1 MTNRFFGYIEGYYG
15 RLLSWDERALLL
27 EALRANSL
35 NAYLFAPKEDTYHRQ
50 SWKVPYPNDWQR
62 AFAAFVK
69 KGNAAGITI
78 TPGIAPGLSFDY
90 RSAADYSALLKKF
103 LSLVKTGA
111 RTACLLMD
119 DIPVTMPA
127 SCKKTFPSLG
137 AAHGHLLTK
146 LNKDLSK
153 TAANV
158 RLWFCPT
165 VYTDQFIND
174 DPAAVRYLPDLAS
187 SMPEGTLIFWT
198 GPRVVSNELRRAS
211 LKHVGELFGGSICIW
226 DNLYANDYCPN
237 RLFFGPYC
245 GRDPGL
251 LRATSGILLNPTGL
265 VHTDML
271 LLSLLA
277 GYVKGHSAKAA
288 WHEAISNLPIAKDL
302 LDVAPFFPMPGA
314 ALPEKALAP
323 RAVARAKDALKRLIF
338 DWKSPLQREWYPFL
352 YMLECDLTLPD
363 KKDPVSRAAWVRK
376 KYPPVLAAALSA
388 AR

>member
-15 RLLSWDERALLL
+15 RMLSWEERALLL
-27 EALRANSL
+27 GALRANSL
-35 NAYLFAPKEDTYHRQ
+35 NAYLYAPKEDPYHRQ
-50 SWKVPYPNDWQR
+50 SWKVPYPNDWLR

-69 KGNAAGITI
+69 KGNEAGITI

-90 RSAADYSALLKKF
+90 RSAADYAALLKKF

-111 RTACLLMD
+111 RTLCLLMD
-119 DIPVTMPA
+119 DIPVNLPA
-127 SCKKTFPSLG
+127 SCKKTYTSLG

-146 LNKDLSK
+146 LKRDLSK
-153 TAANV
+153 AAANIH
-158 RLWFCPT
+158 LWFCPT
-165 VYTDQFIND
+165 IYTDQLIKD
-174 DPAAVRYLPDLAS
+174 DLVEQRYLPDLAL
-187 SMPEGTLIFWT
+187 SMPQRTLILWT
-198 GPRVVSNELRRAS
+198 GPQVISNEIRCTS
-211 LKHVGELFGGSICIW
+211 LKRIKGLFGGSFCIW

-237 RLFFGPYC
+237 RLFFGPYL

-251 LRATSGILLNPTGL
+251 RRATGGILLNPTGL
-265 VHTDML
+265 VHTDMF

-277 GYVKGHSAKAA
+277 GFVKGASPKAA
-288 WHEAISNLPIAKDL
+288 WRQAISSLPIAKDL
-302 LDVAPFFPMPGA
+302 LAVAPFFPMPGA
-314 ALPEKALAP
+314 VLPKKAMAP
-323 RAVARAKDALKRLIF
+323 RAVARAKSALKRLIRE
-338 DWKSPLQREWYPFL
+338 WKSPLQREWYPFL